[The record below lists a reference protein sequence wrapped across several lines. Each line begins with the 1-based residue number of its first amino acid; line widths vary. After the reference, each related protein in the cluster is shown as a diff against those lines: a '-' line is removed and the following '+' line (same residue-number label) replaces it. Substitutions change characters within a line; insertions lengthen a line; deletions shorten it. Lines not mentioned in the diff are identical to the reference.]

1 MKRLLLVL
9 LVSGTA
15 ILAAGHPPVASADC
29 VHHRYF
35 YYEYPGGPQCG
46 YAWVFC
52 EAPTHQ
58 VGCQTPYYTYVA
70 GCICP

>member
-15 ILAAGHPPVASADC
+15 ILAAGRPPVASADC
-29 VHHRYF
+29 IHHRYF

-58 VGCQTPYYTYVA
+58 VGCQTPYYTYVP